1 MLLAIFVVTVT
12 YVAGMR
18 PPGGTW
24 EHAQEAGRSDA
35 GEPIWLERHRGRFM
49 AFLISNTIALVAS
62 LAVVM
67 LVLSSRLRR
76 NMSCLPLHVFIITM
90 ALLGLLGAYVS
101 GSCTEWIFTVQV
113 GCVVGAIAVILLCV
127 SCLPIVECLFGGFK
141 SQHHS
146 LAGAPGCRVT
156 IQPLVPIVPVG
167 EGEPVMAGT
176 PGLPRMTPTE
186 STMVVHRQH
195 SSEAHAN
202 PLKNG
207 RSMILLLA
215 ILTATVTY
223 QAGLEPPGGVWRDN
237 EGGHN
242 GGGLI
247 LLATHAIRYKVFF
260 YCNSAAF
267 VASIIVV
274 IILQSKDLVN
284 RYALHAAIILDLM
297 GLMGA
302 YAAGSWRDIGAS
314 LSIFVLVA
322 AIIVLLV
329 VTYIVSCKSLT
340 RGNNGNVSLAE
351 QKRKRELQK
360 RQKLLL
366 NLAVLAITITYQA
379 GLTPP
384 GGFWIEHADEEHHN
398 GDPVLGD
405 NHRGWY
411 TAFFFCNTTSFMA
424 SVVTIVSLVSQ
435 SLSEIDMAYCKA
447 LYCCVFVVLAGLTGA
462 FACGTSRRM
471 QESMYVLGLASLGL
485 TLAILYIHRS
495 HPMVRNGDGS
505 YHADDDTE
513 LVGDVVTNGQ
523 HIITHKM
530 CKYLVL
536 ISILAATIT
545 YQAGLTPPG
554 DVWPAADDGEGHA
567 AGDPIL
573 RDSDR
578 RHYLAFL
585 YSNSVSFA
593 ASVLVIVLL
602 LRGVVVRKLSSF
614 LPLITVVHA
623 VAVVDFLALL
633 AAYATGSSRDRGT
646 SVYVV
651 TVAATVLVYI
661 AIYAGLS
668 SRHCGREQDGNGG
681 VGSPTPPREWL
692 LDLGKGGAH
701 DTNAH
706 NMFDGMPSQ
715 PEVFNDDERISET
728 VPIKS
733 TMKKEGISMDKA
745 LDRLLEKFELMEANP
760 PTKCLTECPNN
771 NITWVA
777 ANSNHIGEMLAP
789 TAAWELG
796 DRKDMDQA
804 PYIATKDLPK
814 VTPTKCSTL
823 CSSFDNKP
831 DLTVAVVVTCATSV
845 KSLMELVATDSTTSG
860 THIDTPDS
868 TKAMPTNCLMFGMMV
883 NTGTIQTGVVFPL
896 FLDKLDIVTVL
907 TLHWARLK
915 PWPPPHEDDLTYILV
930 NQREVELWRTI
941 LVDHNKE
948 GLLMIIELYVL
959 DLNDCC
965 LSWSHLILTSV
976 LVVELSSTRQCGY
989 EIISFKSNHVDK
1001 LKLFGMSI
1009 NVLEQCEHL
1018 EGDLIRLIIKEK
1030 LMPWNSGM
1038 GICLC
1043 CLLVIQL
1050 PVGKLKWNVSVISLF
1065 HLLITKVNEFPR
1077 GITTG
1082 ASYKVLYGAEK
1093 LLNLNAEDK
1102 SYTRVKSFE
1111 EGASSVQYKVCPFGL
1126 VPASVVLD
1134 DVAYTTSGTTWH
1146 YKCLTDKMRMP
1157 RAEVNHKPMWTR
1169 YLSKQGCH
1177 SLQHTKMLSLN
1188 VGKKI
1193 NTLLLLYVTQERF
1206 KGIEKLSAR
1215 GARGYILLA
1224 WDKPNLKKRG
1234 LSCIVGLIMSFV
1246 DYSPIQPNKAQLE
1259 RQQSSTNKVLGSHRT
1274 EQASAASATAAAAS

>member
-1 MLLAIFVVTVT
+1 MERNDNPLHAGSGQATTLEGSEGREPIIRAGFARTDTDNGGSDVLFCGSEMDHNNLQPAGSGQATTTEAATLVIDDNNRAWQLQKYLMLLTILVATVTYIAGLNPPGGVWLETKDGHLTGNPILPDTQPSRHYVFYYFNATAFVVSLVLIPFLLQPCVKAAAQLKAVRVAMVFDLVLLMVAYIAGSCPDRPTTIFASLLSVVVFGCVVVHWLVAPSSKGQLWLDKPNKVLMLLAIFVVTVT

-49 AFLISNTIALVAS
+49 AFLVSNTIALVAS

-76 NMSCLPLHVFIITM
+76 NMSCLALHVFIITM

-113 GCVVGAIAVILLCV
+113 GCVAGAIAVILLCD

-146 LAGAPGCRVT
+146 LAGAPGRRVT

-202 PLKNG
+202 PLNNG

-215 ILTATVTY
+215 TLTATVTY

-242 GGGLI
+242 GGDLI

-471 QESMYVLGLASLGL
+471 QESMYVLGSASLGL

-505 YHADDDTE
+505 NHAGDDTE

-523 HIITHKM
+523 HITTHKM
-530 CKYLVL
+530 CKYLML

-623 VAVVDFLALL
+623 VAVVDLLALL

-651 TVAATVLVYI
+651 TVAATVLVYV

-681 VGSPTPPREWL
+681 VGSR
-692 LDLGKGGAH
+692 
-701 DTNAH
+701 
-706 NMFDGMPSQ
+706 PSSQ
-715 PEVFNDDERISET
+715 
-728 VPIKS
+728 
-733 TMKKEGISMDKA
+733 
-745 LDRLLEKFELMEANP
+745 
-760 PTKCLTECPNN
+760 
-771 NITWVA
+771 A
-777 ANSNHIGEMLAP
+777 A
-789 TAAWELG
+789 
-796 DRKDMDQA
+796 
-804 PYIATKDLPK
+804 
-814 VTPTKCSTL
+814 
-823 CSSFDNKP
+823 
-831 DLTVAVVVTCATSV
+831 
-845 KSLMELVATDSTTSG
+845 
-860 THIDTPDS
+860 
-868 TKAMPTNCLMFGMMV
+868 
-883 NTGTIQTGVVFPL
+883 
-896 FLDKLDIVTVL
+896 
-907 TLHWARLK
+907 
-915 PWPPPHEDDLTYILV
+915 
-930 NQREVELWRTI
+930 
-941 LVDHNKE
+941 
-948 GLLMIIELYVL
+948 
-959 DLNDCC
+959 
-965 LSWSHLILTSV
+965 
-976 LVVELSSTRQCGY
+976 
-989 EIISFKSNHVDK
+989 
-1001 LKLFGMSI
+1001 
-1009 NVLEQCEHL
+1009 
-1018 EGDLIRLIIKEK
+1018 
-1030 LMPWNSGM
+1030 
-1038 GICLC
+1038 
-1043 CLLVIQL
+1043 
-1050 PVGKLKWNVSVISLF
+1050 
-1065 HLLITKVNEFPR
+1065 
-1077 GITTG
+1077 
-1082 ASYKVLYGAEK
+1082 
-1093 LLNLNAEDK
+1093 
-1102 SYTRVKSFE
+1102 RV
-1111 EGASSVQYKVCPFGL
+1111 
-1126 VPASVVLD
+1126 
-1134 DVAYTTSGTTWH
+1134 
-1146 YKCLTDKMRMP
+1146 
-1157 RAEVNHKPMWTR
+1157 
-1169 YLSKQGCH
+1169 
-1177 SLQHTKMLSLN
+1177 
-1188 VGKKI
+1188 
-1193 NTLLLLYVTQERF
+1193 
-1206 KGIEKLSAR
+1206 
-1215 GARGYILLA
+1215 
-1224 WDKPNLKKRG
+1224 
-1234 LSCIVGLIMSFV
+1234 
-1246 DYSPIQPNKAQLE
+1246 
-1259 RQQSSTNKVLGSHRT
+1259 
-1274 EQASAASATAAAAS
+1274 